1 MKWKCEE
8 EIIFLKSIK
17 FSFNGIKQFVALLLL
32 LSTLSGCDNDDDS
45 TRREPEPEMA
55 MDLLLVAEG
64 MISPVGLTEAPND
77 SGWLYVI
84 DQAGMVWI
92 IDENGDLMEE
102 AFLDVSDR
110 MVSLNTN
117 YDERGLLGLAFHPSY
132 DSNGKLYVYYT
143 APPNA
148 GGPAE
153 GESWNNISRIS
164 EFTISATDPSMVNI
178 GSEKIILE
186 VNQPQGN
193 HEGGTIAFG
202 IDGYL
207 YISIGDGGNSNDV
220 APGHVEDWYEVN
232 AGGNGQDIEAN
243 LLGDILRIDIDG
255 GSPYTIP
262 TDNPFVGQTG
272 LDEIYA
278 YGFRNPFRFSF
289 DMGGSNSLIV
299 GDAGQNLY
307 EEINL
312 VQKGGNYGWNVKEGT
327 ICFDAS
333 NNENILDSCPD
344 VDVHGNELVDPVIEI
359 ANASNPGG
367 GITVTIIGGNVYR
380 GSEIPELNG
389 RYIFGSFSSDFEPK
403 GELFVAT
410 PSGTGPWSYESL
422 NLESYPDNLGY
433 FVKGFGQDMNGEVY
447 VTVSSTLGPD
457 GTTGKIFKIAMVEQ

>member
-17 FSFNGIKQFVALLLL
+17 FSFNGIKQFVVLVLL

-164 EFTISATDPSMVNI
+164 EFTVSATDPSVVNI

-186 VNQPQGN
+186 VNQPQEN

-262 TDNPFVGQTG
+262 SDNPFVGQTG

-299 GDAGQNLY
+299 GDAGQSLY

-327 ICFDAS
+327 ICFNAL
-333 NNENILDSCPD
+333 NNKNILDSCPD

-380 GSEIPELNG
+380 GSEIPGLNG